1 MKKVKVAELKGGEVL
16 AKPILMDMGTV
27 LVYENTELKKEYIEK
42 LLELGV
48 GYVYVEEEK
57 LEVQESFTIEEQVR
71 KEYSEKVKELLERH
85 IHNNNAHMGE
95 LGAVATSIFDEVIE
109 QKEVLDCVIEIHERS
124 ADLYEHSVSTC
135 VLTVLTALKLGIMP
149 SVAKEIAIGSLLHD
163 IGMRYIDVNY
173 VDVELESMSAYESA
187 EYKKHPVYGYS
198 AVEKEE
204 WVSDLAKSLILSHH
218 ECIDGTGYP
227 LHSRNNDEVRQI
239 LAVCDTFDS
248 MICGIGYKRRK
259 VHEAIEYVRY
269 YSGTKYNKKVCDIF
283 LEFIFL
289 YPNGTRVVL
298 NDGRIAKVIRQNKE
312 WKERPV
318 ICMENTNEIID
329 MIKVRNIFI
338 EKII

>member
-48 GYVYVEEEK
+48 GYVYVKEEK
-57 LEVQESFTIEEQVR
+57 REVQESFTIEEQVR
-71 KEYSEKVKELLERH
+71 QEYSEKVKELLERH

-163 IGMRYIDVNY
+163 I
-173 VDVELESMSAYESA
+173 
-187 EYKKHPVYGYS
+187 
-198 AVEKEE
+198 
-204 WVSDLAKSLILSHH
+204 
-218 ECIDGTGYP
+218 
-227 LHSRNNDEVRQI
+227 
-239 LAVCDTFDS
+239 
-248 MICGIGYKRRK
+248 
-259 VHEAIEYVRY
+259 
-269 YSGTKYNKKVCDIF
+269 
-283 LEFIFL
+283 
-289 YPNGTRVVL
+289 
-298 NDGRIAKVIRQNKE
+298 
-312 WKERPV
+312 
-318 ICMENTNEIID
+318 
-329 MIKVRNIFI
+329 
-338 EKII
+338 